1 MAGCCCKTLE
11 WKAARSHLYE
21 RLGGGARKGFLLK
34 WNAIKLGHGQL
45 PVGTVRLP
53 DSSAVQLRLDRSLYR
68 RRYLL
73 LFLAATRLLVRLKI
87 RQSTHYRIPDRPQNY
102 ASLNPW
108 YWNYFSIVLASCSV
122 RNYSFFHDFPWVIV
136 LTSKRRGF
144 SQNGMQLLITMT
156 HLGEP
161 VHFWLMP

>member
-1 MAGCCCKTLE
+1 M
-11 WKAARSHLYE
+11 WKIGRRGE
-21 RLGGGARKGFLLK
+21 KRFLLK

-108 YWNYFSIVLASCSV
+108 YWNYFSIVSTGKLQCSRWSFLSWFPLGNRTNQQKERLLTEWHATFDYHDTSRRICPFLANAII
-122 RNYSFFHDFPWVIV
+122 RIMKVI
-136 LTSKRRGF
+136 
-144 SQNGMQLLITMT
+144 
-156 HLGEP
+156 
-161 VHFWLMP
+161 W